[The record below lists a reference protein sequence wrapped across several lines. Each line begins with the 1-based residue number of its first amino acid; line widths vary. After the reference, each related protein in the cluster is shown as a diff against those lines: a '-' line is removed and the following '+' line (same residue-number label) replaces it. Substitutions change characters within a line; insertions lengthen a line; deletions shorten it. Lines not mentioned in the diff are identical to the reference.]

1 MVLQPTNFPLPCACT
16 NYDVPRRDNIPTPQ
30 STLSHTIFPTMPLR
44 VRRGSQGP
52 ANAQAG
58 M

>member
-1 MVLQPTNFPLPCACT
+1 MVLQPANFPLPRACT
-16 NYDVPRRDNIPTPQ
+16 KYDVPRRDIPKPQ
-30 STLSHTIFPTMPLR
+30 STLSHTTFPTMPLR